1 MCLEYFCE
9 LLKMQYVTLNNWVQM
24 PILWFWVYKVYQDQ
38 AKEIVLNAINTWYR
52 LIDTAQ
58 YYENE
63 RWVWQAIKA
72 SWISRKEFFVT
83 TKLITKWY
91 ENTLKG
97 IDISLQKL
105 WYDYFDLVLIHW
117 PKWDNTS
124 IYKALETAYKQWKA
138 RAIGLS
144 NFNEELF
151 LDIYNNC
158 EIKPAINQIETH
170 ILWQQWRM
178 HEFLNE
184 YNCIHES
191 WSPLWAWK
199 FNLYENNVLKNIAE
213 KYNKTIAQIMLRF
226 FIQNNVIVIPKT
238 THIERMKENFELFD
252 FQLSEEDISE
262 IKKLDQRTSY
272 TNRPESMLIE
282 QRY

>member
-117 PKWDNTS
+117 PKWDNIS
-124 IYKALETAYKQWKA
+124 IYKALETAYKQWKT

-170 ILWQQWRM
+170 IMWQQWKM
-178 HEFLNE
+178 HL
-184 YNCIHES
+184 CL
-191 WSPLWAWK
+191 P
-199 FNLYENNVLKNIAE
+199 
-213 KYNKTIAQIMLRF
+213 IMPIIL
-226 FIQNNVIVIPKT
+226 
-238 THIERMKENFELFD
+238 
-252 FQLSEEDISE
+252 
-262 IKKLDQRTSY
+262 
-272 TNRPESMLIE
+272 
-282 QRY
+282 